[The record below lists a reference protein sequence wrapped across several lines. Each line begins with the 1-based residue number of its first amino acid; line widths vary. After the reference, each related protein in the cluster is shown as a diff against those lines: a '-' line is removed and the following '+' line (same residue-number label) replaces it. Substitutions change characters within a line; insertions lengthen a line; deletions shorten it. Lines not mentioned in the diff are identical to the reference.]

1 MLTKPHTTLY
11 TPQSS
16 TPSALRSTRVVYS
29 VIHSTITIRIDINM
43 ELRAMRLFADV
54 LFDSTICSYV
64 YVSLDPHQQIIVR
77 TPLAPERNE
86 ELFIYEC

>member
-1 MLTKPHTTLY
+1 
-11 TPQSS
+11 
-16 TPSALRSTRVVYS
+16 
-29 VIHSTITIRIDINM
+29 M